1 MLEKSQGQ
9 RKPAGPQSTG
19 WQRVRQDEQLS
30 SRVTRRSCSGDQAA
44 KCPGQPLPEELPVL
58 WGGQTLP
65 WAEPTVW
72 GPASLHT
79 RAPRTLPSTLGCSLS
94 SFGLLLSS
102 KVQHAY
108 HLLGCRPLAGLWSK
122 GPVVTSPCTLQILVD
137 PEGKEVTGVKG
148 HRVDSSVVPR
158 EAGHRTHSQGPGNGL
173 VCQGYRQKGTPVKQ
187 WTVQPAD
194 VQMDGAT
201 TSRESGPVTDRPAPG
216 AFHKDTRGSI
226 AGALRHQAGSVSSS
240 SPEISSS

>member
-1 MLEKSQGQ
+1 M
-9 RKPAGPQSTG
+9 
-19 WQRVRQDEQLS
+19 
-30 SRVTRRSCSGDQAA
+30 
-44 KCPGQPLPEELPVL
+44 
-58 WGGQTLP
+58 
-65 WAEPTVW
+65 
-72 GPASLHT
+72 
-79 RAPRTLPSTLGCSLS
+79 
-94 SFGLLLSS
+94 
-102 KVQHAY
+102 
-108 HLLGCRPLAGLWSK
+108 
-122 GPVVTSPCTLQILVD
+122 VTSPCTLLILVD

-173 VCQGYRQKGTPVKQ
+173 VCQGYRQKGTRAKQ